1 MSKSN
6 TPRRLCVLAVIG
18 AALAYA
24 PFATAQ
30 ATADPKTKQATDQM
44 NKMDTNKDGQVSKEE
59 YMKAQEQKFDAMDK
73 NKNKMLSQDEWLQQ
87 QLMET
92 DGAQYPR

>member
-1 MSKSN
+1 MSKPN
-6 TPRRLCVLAVIG
+6 TSRRLCVFAVVG

-30 ATADPKTKQATDQM
+30 ATPDAKAKQSMD
-44 NKMDTNKDGQVSKEE
+44 KVDTNKDGQVSKDEFMAAME
-59 YMKAQEQKFDAMDK
+59 KKFDAMDK

-87 QLMET
+87 QLQET

>member
-1 MSKSN
+1 MSKAN
-6 TPRRLCVLAVIG
+6 TPPRLCVFAVIG

-30 ATADPKTKQATDQM
+30 STKPTTEQM
-44 NKMDTNKDGQVSKEE
+44 NKMDTNKDGQVSKDEFMAAME
-59 YMKAQEQKFDAMDK
+59 KKFDAMDK
-73 NKNKMLSQDEWLQQ
+73 NKNKMLTQDEWLQQ

-92 DGAQYPR
+92 DGTQYR